1 MEIVRLSRSLSMQ
14 IPVMLNEQ
22 FDDRYLVEQLCAR
35 KAPLYRQ
42 VLRPINFPAFGSV
55 FQASSGLAS
64 AK

>member
-1 MEIVRLSRSLSMQ
+1 
-14 IPVMLNEQ
+14 MLNEQ